1 MSSNTDTVPM
11 TPPPEEADSDSSCV
25 ATSHFVLELLQI
37 DHPAVLRAGGIE
49 LIVGPT
55 ASTLPSSI
63 KTILSSPSTVEMR
76 WAISRVVFPARLFFR
91 LSRMIF
97 SVRVSTAETESSRIR
112 MGASFSRA
120 RAMEMRCF
128 WPPETVTPRSPRT
141 VS

>member
-1 MSSNTDTVPM
+1 M
-11 TPPPEEADSDSSCV
+11 TPP
-25 ATSHFVLELLQI
+25 TSKSGFILSIVITSGFIFQPLQV
-37 DHPAVLRAGGIE
+37 HHAAVLGAAGVQ
-49 LIVGPT
+49 LIVG
-55 ASTLPSSI
+55 ANGLN
-63 KTILSSPSTVEMR
+63 L
-76 WAISRVVFPARLFFR
+76 AIIQEDDLVQPLHRGNAVGNQQGGLVGAAGFQVVQND
-91 LSRMIF
+91 F